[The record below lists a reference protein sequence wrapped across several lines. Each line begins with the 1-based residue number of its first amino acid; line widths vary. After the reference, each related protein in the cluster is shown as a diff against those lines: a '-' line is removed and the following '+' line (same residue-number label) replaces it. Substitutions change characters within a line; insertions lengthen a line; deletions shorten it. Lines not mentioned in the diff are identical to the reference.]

1 MAPSDPLT
9 RNWREYLSRLA
20 KLFVARSDRAQR
32 DDGFI
37 VVAVLWLLGM
47 LAVLISIYA
56 IYVANAAVSLSINDD
71 RVQAEALVAAAL
83 ELTAYQLSTVDE
95 KARPTKGEFAFRMG
109 RSAVAVEFRSEAAR
123 IDLNVAPKELL
134 AGLFAALGAGYDDAE
149 YYADRIVG
157 WRSKTGNPDQND
169 EAAAYRTAGL
179 SYAPRQ
185 APFANVGELW
195 LVLSLPPALVERAL
209 PFVTVFSGL
218 PTVNVLDARPEVV
231 AALPGMSAELLYAV
245 LSQRGTGPQN
255 AEFVLSLLGPAQG
268 GATADGS
275 KAIRVTVGI
284 GFDNGRRVG
293 AEAVILPLKDADEPF
308 RILSWRDDF
317 DGGS

>member
-1 MAPSDPLT
+1 MARSDPPT
-9 RNWREYLSRLA
+9 RNRREQSLRLSRL
-20 KLFVARSDRAQR
+20 LVARARR

-47 LAVLISIYA
+47 LAALISIYA

-71 RVQAEALVAAAL
+71 RVQAEALVSAAL
-83 ELTAYQLSTVDE
+83 ELTAYQLSAVDE
-95 KARPTKGEFAFRMG
+95 KSRPTKGDFNFRMG
-109 RSAVAVEFRSEAAR
+109 RSTVAVEFRSEAAR
-123 IDLNVAPKELL
+123 IDLNAAPKELL
-134 AGLFAALGAGYDDAE
+134 AGLFAALGARYEDSE

-157 WRSKTGNPDQND
+157 WRSKAENADQNN

-195 LVLSLPPALVERAL
+195 LVLGLPPALVERAL

-218 PTVNVLDARPEVV
+218 PSVNVLDARPEVV

-255 AEFVLSLLGPAQG
+255 AEFVLSLLGPVQG

-275 KAIRVTVGI
+275 KAIRVAVGI

-293 AEAVILPLKDADEPF
+293 AEAVILPLQDAAEPF